1 MTRRA
6 TRPVPREWLD
16 HLMNQ
21 NMIILPVFVQVLLTI
36 GVLFV
41 MGSRRRSALVSK
53 TTRLKDI
60 ALGQD
65 AWPVDA
71 TKASNNYRNQF
82 EIPVLFFAAC
92 AFALI
97 TKSVDFW
104 MLGWA
109 LVFVASRIVHAIIHL
124 GANPVMPRAYAFL
137 VSVIAVMVMWITIF
151 VRAVL
156 PVL

>member
-1 MTRRA
+1 
-6 TRPVPREWLD
+6 
-16 HLMNQ
+16 MNQ

-41 MGSRRRSALVSK
+41 MGTRRRTALVSK

-65 AWPVDA
+65 AWPADA
-71 TKASNNYRNQF
+71 TKASNNYKNQF

-92 AFALI
+92 AFALV
-97 TKSVDFW
+97 TKTVDFW
-104 MLGWA
+104 MMFWA
-109 LVFVASRIVHAIIHL
+109 IVFVVSRIVHAGIHL
-124 GANPVMPRAYAFL
+124 GGNPVMPRAYVFFIGP
-137 VSVIAVMVMWITIF
+137 IAVLVMWITIV
-151 VRAVL
+151 VRAVV

>member
-1 MTRRA
+1 
-6 TRPVPREWLD
+6 
-16 HLMNQ
+16 MNQ

-41 MGSRRRSALVSK
+41 MGTRRRTALVSK

-65 AWPVDA
+65 AWPADA
-71 TKASNNYRNQF
+71 TKASNNYKNQF

-97 TKSVDFW
+97 TKTVDFW
-104 MLGWA
+104 LMLWA
-109 LVFVASRIVHAIIHL
+109 IVFVVSRIVHAGIHL
-124 GANPVMPRAYAFL
+124 GGNPVMLRAYIFF
-137 VSVIAVMVMWITIF
+137 VGPIAILVMWITIV

>member
-1 MTRRA
+1 
-6 TRPVPREWLD
+6 
-16 HLMNQ
+16 MNQ

-41 MGSRRRSALVSK
+41 MGTRRRTALVSK

-60 ALGQD
+60 ALGQN
-65 AWPVDA
+65 AWPADA
-71 TKASNNYRNQF
+71 TKASNNYKNQF

-97 TKSVDFW
+97 TKTVDFW
-104 MLGWA
+104 MMFWA
-109 LVFVASRIVHAIIHL
+109 IVFVVSRIVHAGIHL
-124 GANPVMPRAYAFL
+124 GANPVMPRAYVFFIGP
-137 VSVIAVMVMWITIF
+137 IAVLVMWITIV

>member
-1 MTRRA
+1 MA
-6 TRPVPREWLD
+6 N

-41 MGSRRRSALVSK
+41 MGTRRRTALVSK

-65 AWPVDA
+65 AWPADA
-71 TKASNNYRNQF
+71 TKASNNYKNQF

-97 TKSVDFW
+97 TKTVDFW
-104 MLGWA
+104 LMFWA
-109 LVFVASRIVHAIIHL
+109 IVFVVSRIVHAGIHL
-124 GANPVMPRAYAFL
+124 GGNPVMLRAYIFF
-137 VSVIAVMVMWITIF
+137 VGPIAILVMWITIV

>member
-1 MTRRA
+1 MA
-6 TRPVPREWLD
+6 N

-41 MGSRRRSALVSK
+41 MGTRRRTALVSK

-65 AWPVDA
+65 AWPADA
-71 TKASNNYRNQF
+71 TKASNNYKNQF

-97 TKSVDFW
+97 TKTVDFW
-104 MLGWA
+104 LMFWA
-109 LVFVASRIVHAIIHL
+109 IVFVVSRIVHAGIHL
-124 GANPVMPRAYAFL
+124 GGNPVMPRAYIFF
-137 VSVIAVMVMWITIF
+137 VGPIAILVMWITIV